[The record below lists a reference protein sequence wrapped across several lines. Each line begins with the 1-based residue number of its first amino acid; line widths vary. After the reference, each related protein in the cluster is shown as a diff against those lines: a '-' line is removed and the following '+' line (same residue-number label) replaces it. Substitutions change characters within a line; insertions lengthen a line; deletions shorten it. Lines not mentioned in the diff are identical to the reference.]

1 MRHLKSFN
9 EFIFESQGGQ
19 NVVDAILVALET
31 DIQQLLVR
39 YEKSFVEQFGREMS
53 KYDKELTRLNIIWDM
68 VKSIEIYTQPTD
80 TLIGVVSSTS
90 SKGNLEINAVIKRDN
105 VEYDYKTE
113 AIYAGGHNIQ
123 VLHYRY
129 ITKTNLP
136 MTGNSTIAKEYAERI
151 KKMTKLEKL
160 NKEITDLRHRINKND
175 DKIAKNSKVSDDEIL
190 DMIRTED
197 TTIDVTW
204 DIIVSRGAD
213 KNYKDRADFE
223 QKQKEYIDNKIDFWK
238 TKNIKWAIEDTK
250 NAEKQIQKLESKIEQ
265 MIPK

>member
-1 MRHLKSFN
+1 
-9 EFIFESQGGQ
+9 
-19 NVVDAILVALET
+19 
-31 DIQQLLVR
+31 VR
-39 YEKSFVEQFGREMS
+39 YEKSFVERFGREMS
-53 KYDKELTRLNIIWDM
+53 KYDKELTRLTIIWDM

-80 TLIGVVSSTS
+80 TLVGVISSTS

-105 VEYDYKTE
+105 IEYDYKTE

-160 NKEITDLRHRINKND
+160 NKEITDLRNRISRND
-175 DKIAKNSKVSDDEIL
+175 GIIAKNSKVSDDEIL
-190 DMIRTED
+190 DMIRAED
-197 TTIDVTW
+197 TTVDVTW
-204 DIIVSRGAD
+204 KDIVSRGAD
-213 KNYKDRADFE
+213 KNYNGQADFQE
-223 QKQKEYIDNKIDFWK
+223 RQNEYIKNKIEFWK
-238 TKNIKWAIEDTK
+238 RKNIGWKVEDVESAK
-250 NAEKQIQKLESKIEQ
+250 KQIQKLESKLEQ